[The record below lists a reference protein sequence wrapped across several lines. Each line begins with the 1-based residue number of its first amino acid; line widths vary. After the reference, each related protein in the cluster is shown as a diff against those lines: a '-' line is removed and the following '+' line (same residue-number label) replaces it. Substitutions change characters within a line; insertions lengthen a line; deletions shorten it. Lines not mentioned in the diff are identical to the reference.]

1 MMWIRRLVSFAI
13 ALTMVVIVLGA
24 YTRLTDAGLGCP
36 DWPGCYGFLQVPQ
49 DHHAEIAASRFP
61 ERPLEPHKARNEMV
75 HRYFAG
81 TLGLVIA
88 GIFLLSCWQQRKVQL
103 LPASLLLLVVFQAAL
118 GMWTVT
124 LNLFP
129 LVVMGHL
136 LGGFTLLTLL
146 WLYRRQLTQTDS
158 SALVVPLRLRRAGTL
173 ACAVLVGQIALGGWT
188 SANYAALACVE
199 LPLCHS
205 GWTSQLRIAEA
216 FDLHLGH
223 DNYEFGVMS
232 KEARQTIHVSHRLGA
247 IMTVLVVGFFAWQ
260 LWRFSRTLPVSA
272 AQLHRRQAQWVLL
285 LLLLQFCLG
294 VLNIWWLLPLPN
306 AVAHNFVAANLLAA
320 TVLARYGLRQQC
332 QAPVAGTAP
341 QYLSSGRSPA

>member
-1 MMWIRRLVSFAI
+1 MNGLKRLVSFAI

-36 DWPGCYGFLQVPQ
+36 DWPGCYGFMQLPQ
-49 DHHAEIAASRFP
+49 EHHADIAASRYP

-88 GIFLLSCWQQRKVQL
+88 AIFVLSSLAERRVRL
-103 LPASLLLLVVFQAAL
+103 LPATLLALVVFQAAL

-136 LGGFTLLTLL
+136 LGGFSLLTLL
-146 WLYRRQLTQTDS
+146 WLYRRQLAPPAETP
-158 SALVVPLRLRRAGTL
+158 APAVPSRLRLLGT
-173 ACAVLVGQIALGGWT
+173 CASLVLVLQIALGGWT
-188 SANYAALACVE
+188 SANYAAMACVE
-199 LPLCHS
+199 LPLCHA
-205 GWTSQLRIAEA
+205 GWTEQLKFDEA

-232 KEARQTIHVSHRLGA
+232 KEARQTIHISHRLGA
-247 IMTVLVVGFFAWQ
+247 VLTLLLVGAFAIR
-260 LWRFSRTLPVSA
+260 LWRFGARHQAEGAVY
-272 AQLHRRQAQWVLL
+272 RRQALL
-285 LLLLQFCLG
+285 LLFLLSLQFVLG

-320 TVLARYGLRQQC
+320 TIIARVQLSRSMQSVRQHSGMQR
-332 QAPVAGTAP
+332 PS
-341 QYLSSGRSPA
+341 SSGSLV

>member
-1 MMWIRRLVSFAI
+1 MNWLRRLVSFAI
-13 ALTMVVIVLGA
+13 VLTMVVIVLGA

-36 DWPGCYGFLQVPQ
+36 DWPGCYGFMQLPQ
-49 DHHAEIAASRFP
+49 EHHADIAASRYP

-88 GIFLLSCWQQRKVQL
+88 AIFVLSTLAQRRVRV
-103 LPASLLLLVVFQAAL
+103 LPAVLLALVVFQAAL

-136 LGGFTLLTLL
+136 LGGFSLLTLL
-146 WLYRRQLTQTDS
+146 WLYRSTLAPPAALRSAGS
-158 SALVVPLRLRRAGTL
+158 SRLRWLGT
-173 ACAVLVGQIALGGWT
+173 CASLVLVLQIALGGWT
-188 SANYAALACVE
+188 SANYAAMACVD
-199 LPLCHS
+199 LPLCHA
-205 GWTSQLRIAEA
+205 GWQEQLKFDEA

-232 KEARQTIHVSHRLGA
+232 KEARQTIHISHRLGA
-247 IMTVLVVGFFAWQ
+247 VLTLGFVGSFAIA
-260 LWRFSRTLPVSA
+260 LWRLSLRTGDSSL
-272 AQLHRRQAQWVLL
+272 RRQALL
-285 LLLLQFCLG
+285 VMCLLCLQFLLG

-320 TVLARYGLRQQC
+320 TILARVRLSTALLPLASR
-332 QAPVAGTAP
+332 VAVRSV
-341 QYLSSGRSPA
+341 SSGSLA

>member
-1 MMWIRRLVSFAI
+1 MWMQRLVGFAI
-13 ALTMVVIVLGA
+13 GLTMVVIVLGA

-36 DWPGCYGFLQVPQ
+36 DWPGCYGFMHVPKA
-49 DHHAEIAASRFP
+49 HHAEIAASRFP

-88 GIFLLSCWQQRKVQL
+88 AIFLLSIVQQRKVVL
-103 LPASLLLLVVFQAAL
+103 FPTALLLLVVFQAAL

-129 LVVMGHL
+129 LVVVAHL
-136 LGGFTLLTLL
+136 LGGFSLLTLL
-146 WLYRRQLTQTDS
+146 WLYRRQLQPPAS
-158 SALVVPLRLRRAGTL
+158 SSIAPPRRLKLLGTVSCLILVM
-173 ACAVLVGQIALGGWT
+173 QIALGGWT
-188 SANYAALACVE
+188 SANYAAMACAE
-199 LPLCHS
+199 LPVCHS
-205 GWTSQLRIAEA
+205 GWTSQLNFSEA

-232 KEARQTIHVSHRLGA
+232 KEARQTIHITHRFGAGLTLLVLGA
-247 IMTVLVVGFFAWQ
+247 FAIQ
-260 LWRFSRTLPVSA
+260 LWRFSRGLTPA
-272 AQLHRRQAQWVLL
+272 DAFTYRRQAQWVLL
-285 LLLLQFCLG
+285 LLVLQFVLG

-320 TVLARYGLRQQC
+320 TVLARFQLRRTVSQQ
-332 QAPVAGTAP
+332 TAHSATEL
-341 QYLSSGRSPA
+341 YSTGRSPA

>member
-1 MMWIRRLVSFAI
+1 MNWLNRLVSFAI

-36 DWPGCYGFLQVPQ
+36 DWPGCYGFMQLPQ
-49 DHHAEIAASRFP
+49 EHHADIAASRYP

-88 GIFLLSCWQQRKVQL
+88 AIFVLSTLTQRKVRLVPAVL
-103 LPASLLLLVVFQAAL
+103 LALVVFQAAL

-136 LGGFTLLTLL
+136 LGGFSLLTLL
-146 WLYRRQLTQTDS
+146 WLYRRQLAPPTQVVRP
-158 SALVVPLRLRRAGTL
+158 AVPLRLRLLGT
-173 ACAVLVGQIALGGWT
+173 CASLVLVMQIALGGWT
-188 SANYAALACVE
+188 SANYAAMACVE
-199 LPLCHS
+199 LPLCHA
-205 GWTSQLRIAEA
+205 GWTQQLNFDEA

-232 KEARQTIHVSHRLGA
+232 KDARQTIHISHRMGA
-247 IMTVLVVGFFAWQ
+247 VLTLLLVGAFAVR
-260 LWRFSRTLPVSA
+260 LWRFGVRNGDDGA
-272 AQLHRRQAQWVLL
+272 MYRRQAQLL
-285 LLLLQFCLG
+285 LWLLGLQFVLG

-320 TVLARYGLRQQC
+320 TILARVQLSRAM
-332 QAPVAGTAP
+332 QAASPRSALQRP
-341 QYLSSGRSPA
+341 SSSGSLA

>member
-1 MMWIRRLVSFAI
+1 MMWLRRLVSFAI
-13 ALTMVVIVLGA
+13 GLTMVVIVLGA

-36 DWPGCYGFLQVPQ
+36 DWPGCYGFMQLPQ
-49 DHHAEIAASRFP
+49 AHHTDIAASRFP

-88 GIFLLSCWQQRKVQL
+88 GIFVLSTLYQRRISAM
-103 LPASLLLLVVFQAAL
+103 PAGLLLLVVFQAAL

-136 LGGFTLLTLL
+136 LGGFSLLTLL
-146 WLYRRQLTQTDS
+146 WVYRRQLNS
-158 SALVVPLRLRRAGTL
+158 SAEAPACTAPPRLRLLGTV
-173 ACAVLVGQIALGGWT
+173 ASMVLVLQIALGGWT
-188 SANYAALACVE
+188 SANYAAMACVE
-199 LPLCHS
+199 LPLCHA
-205 GWTSQLRIAEA
+205 GWTEELKFDEA

-232 KEARQTIHVSHRLGA
+232 KAARQTIHISHRVGA
-247 IMTVLVVGFFAWQ
+247 MVTLLLVGSFALA
-260 LWRFSRTLPVSA
+260 LWRFGSQQYSY
-272 AQLHRRQAQWVLL
+272 RRQALLVSLL
-285 LLLLQFCLG
+285 LGLQCVLG

-320 TVLARYGLRQQC
+320 TILARLQLSGSAQVVSSP
-332 QAPVAGTAP
+332 QAPQPAT
-341 QYLSSGRSPA
+341 SSRSLA

>member
-1 MMWIRRLVSFAI
+1 MNWLRRLVSFAI
-13 ALTMVVIVLGA
+13 VLTMVVIVLGA

-36 DWPGCYGFLQVPQ
+36 DWPGCYGFMQLPQ
-49 DHHAEIAASRFP
+49 EHHADIAASRYP

-88 GIFLLSCWQQRKVQL
+88 AIFVLSTLAQRRVRV
-103 LPASLLLLVVFQAAL
+103 LPAVLLALVVFQAAL

-136 LGGFTLLTLL
+136 LGGFSLLTLL
-146 WLYRRQLTQTDS
+146 WLYRSTLAPPAALRSAGS
-158 SALVVPLRLRRAGTL
+158 SRLRWLGT
-173 ACAVLVGQIALGGWT
+173 CASLVLVLQIALGGWT
-188 SANYAALACVE
+188 SANYAAMACVD
-199 LPLCHS
+199 LPLCHA
-205 GWTSQLRIAEA
+205 GWQEQLKFDEA

-232 KEARQTIHVSHRLGA
+232 KEARQTIHISHRLGA
-247 IMTVLVVGFFAWQ
+247 VLTLGFVGSFAIA
-260 LWRFSRTLPVSA
+260 LWRLSLRTGDSSL
-272 AQLHRRQAQWVLL
+272 RRQALL
-285 LLLLQFCLG
+285 VMCLLCLQFLLG

-320 TVLARYGLRQQC
+320 TILARVRLSTVVLPL
-332 QAPVAGTAP
+332 ASSVAVRSV
-341 QYLSSGRSPA
+341 SSGSLA

>member
-1 MMWIRRLVSFAI
+1 MMWINRLVSFAI

-88 GIFLLSCWQQRKVQL
+88 GIFMLSWLQQRKVRL
-103 LPASLLLLVVFQAAL
+103 LPAALLLLVVFQAAL

-146 WLYRRQLTQTDS
+146 WLYRRQLQPEGST
-158 SALVVPLRLRRAGTL
+158 AGVVPPRLRRAGSL
-173 ACAVLVGQIALGGWT
+173 ACAMLIGQIALGGWT

-199 LPLCHS
+199 LPFCHS
-205 GWTSQLRIAEA
+205 GWTSQLRVAEA

-247 IMTVLVVGFFAWQ
+247 ILTLLVVGFFAWQ
-260 LWRFSRTLPVSA
+260 LWRFSRTLPASE
-272 AQLHRRQAQWVLL
+272 AQLHKRQAQWVLL
-285 LLLLQFCLG
+285 LLLVQFCLG

-320 TVLARYGLRQQC
+320 TVLARYGIRQQR
-332 QAPVAGTAP
+332 QVSATATAS
-341 QYLSSGRSPA
+341 QYLSSDRSPA

>member
-1 MMWIRRLVSFAI
+1 MNWLNRLVSFAI
-13 ALTMVVIVLGA
+13 VLTMVVIVLGA

-36 DWPGCYGFLQVPQ
+36 DWPGCYGFMQLPQ
-49 DHHAEIAASRFP
+49 EHHADIAASRYP

-88 GIFLLSCWQQRKVQL
+88 AIFVLSTLVQRKIKL
-103 LPASLLLLVVFQAAL
+103 LPATLLALVVFQAAL

-136 LGGFTLLTLL
+136 LGGFSLLTLL
-146 WLYRRQLTQTDS
+146 WLYRRQL
-158 SALVVPLRLRRAGTL
+158 ALPAMSPAPVVPSRLRLFGT
-173 ACAVLVGQIALGGWT
+173 CASLILVLQIALGGWT
-188 SANYAALACVE
+188 SANYAAMACVE
-199 LPLCHS
+199 LPLCHV
-205 GWTSQLRIAEA
+205 GWTEQLKFDEA

-232 KEARQTIHVSHRLGA
+232 KEARQTIHISHRLGA
-247 IMTVLVVGFFAWQ
+247 VLTLLLVGAFAIR
-260 LWRFSRTLPVSA
+260 LWRFGIEHKAEGDVY
-272 AQLHRRQAQWVLL
+272 RRQGLL
-285 LLLLQFCLG
+285 LLVLLSLQFVLG

-320 TVLARYGLRQQC
+320 TILARVQLSRSAHLALQH
-332 QAPVAGTAP
+332 PVMQRP
-341 QYLSSGRSPA
+341 SSSGSLA

>member
-1 MMWIRRLVSFAI
+1 MMWIKRLVSFAI
-13 ALTMVVIVLGA
+13 VLTMVVIVLGA

-88 GIFLLSCWQQRKVQL
+88 GIFLLSCWQQRKVRL

-136 LGGFTLLTLL
+136 LGGFSLLTLL
-146 WLYRRQLTQTDS
+146 WLYRRRLRQTDS
-158 SALVVPLRLRRAGTL
+158 SATVVPQHLRRAGTM
-173 ACAVLVGQIALGGWT
+173 ACLMLVGQIALGGWT

-247 IMTVLVVGFFAWQ
+247 ILTLLVVSFFVWQ
-260 LWRFSRTLPVSA
+260 LWRFSRTLPTSA

-320 TVLARYGLRQQC
+320 TVLARYGLRQQR
-332 QAPVAGTAP
+332 QAPVAGTAS
-341 QYLSSGRSPA
+341 QYLSSDRSPA

>member
-1 MMWIRRLVSFAI
+1 MNWIRRLVSFAI

-36 DWPGCYGFLQVPQ
+36 DWPGCYGLMQIPK
-49 DHHAEIAASRFP
+49 DHHTELAASRFP
-61 ERPLEPHKARNEMV
+61 ERPLEPYKARNEMV

-88 GIFLLSCWQQRKVQL
+88 AIFLLSLWQRRRL
-103 LPASLLLLVVFQAAL
+103 ELFPTALLLLVIFQAAL

-146 WLYRRQLTQTDS
+146 WLYRRRLS
-158 SALVVPLRLRRAGTL
+158 GAAGSVVAAPARLRGIGNL
-173 ACAVLVGQIALGGWT
+173 ACLVLITQIALGGWT
-188 SANYAALACVE
+188 SANYAAMACVE
-199 LPLCHS
+199 LPVCHV
-205 GWTSQLRIAEA
+205 GWSQQLNFSEA

-232 KEARQTIHVSHRLGA
+232 KEARQTIHITHRIGA
-247 IMTVLVVGFFAWQ
+247 MLTVLVVSTFAI
-260 LWRFSRTLPVSA
+260 LMWRFSASLPANA
-272 AQLHRRQAQWVLL
+272 ARVQRRQAQWILG
-285 LLLLQFCLG
+285 LLLLQFVLG
-294 VLNIWWLLPLPN
+294 VLNILWLLPLPN
-306 AVAHNFVAANLLAA
+306 AVAHNFVGANLLAA
-320 TVLARYGLRQQC
+320 TVLARCSLRQSVPMR
-332 QAPVAGTAP
+332 ADSAVPG
-341 QYLSSGRSPA
+341 YLTSDRSPA

>member
-1 MMWIRRLVSFAI
+1 MNSLKRLVSFAI
-13 ALTMVVIVLGA
+13 VLTMVVIVLGA

-36 DWPGCYGFLQVPQ
+36 DWPGCYGFMQLPQ
-49 DHHAEIAASRFP
+49 DHHADIAASRYP

-88 GIFLLSCWQQRKVQL
+88 AIFVLSTLAERKVRL
-103 LPASLLLLVVFQAAL
+103 LPATLLALVVFQAAL

-136 LGGFTLLTLL
+136 LGGFSLLTLL
-146 WLYRRQLTQTDS
+146 WLYRRQLAT
-158 SALVVPLRLRRAGTL
+158 APPEPAVPSRLRLLGT
-173 ACAVLVGQIALGGWT
+173 CASLVLVLQIALGGWT
-188 SANYAALACVE
+188 SANYAAMACVE
-199 LPLCHS
+199 LPLCHA
-205 GWTSQLRIAEA
+205 GWTEQLKFDEA

-232 KEARQTIHVSHRLGA
+232 KEARQTIHISHRLGA
-247 IMTVLVVGFFAWQ
+247 VLTLLLVGAFAIR
-260 LWRFSRTLPVSA
+260 LWRFGVRNQTEGGNY
-272 AQLHRRQAQWVLL
+272 RRQALL
-285 LLLLQFCLG
+285 LLLLLSLQFVLG

-320 TVLARYGLRQQC
+320 TIVARVQLSRSVQSARLRSAMQR
-332 QAPVAGTAP
+332 PS
-341 QYLSSGRSPA
+341 SSGSLA

>member
-1 MMWIRRLVSFAI
+1 MMWINRLVSFAI
-13 ALTMVVIVLGA
+13 GLTMVVIVLGA

-36 DWPGCYGFLQVPQ
+36 DWPGCYGFMHVPQ
-49 DHHAEIAASRFP
+49 EHHADIAASRFP

-88 GIFLLSCWQQRKVQL
+88 AIFLLNIVQHRRLQL
-103 LPASLLLLVVFQAAL
+103 LPTVLLLLVMFQAAL

-129 LVVMGHL
+129 VVVMGHL

-146 WLYRRQLTQTDS
+146 WLYRQQLRQSDRDCAGAPT
-158 SALVVPLRLRRAGTL
+158 RLRMLGNL
-173 ACAVLVGQIALGGWT
+173 ACLMLVGQIGLGGWT
-188 SANYAALACVE
+188 SANYAAMACVE
-199 LPLCHS
+199 LPLCHA
-205 GWTSQLRIAEA
+205 GWTQQLNFSEA

-232 KEARQTIHVSHRLGA
+232 KEARQTIHISHRVGA
-247 IMTVLVVGFFAWQ
+247 LLTVCTVGAFAIL
-260 LWRFSRTLPVSA
+260 LWRFGRSLNMA
-272 AQLHRRQAQWVLL
+272 AARVLQRQAQWVLL
-285 LLLLQFCLG
+285 LLLLQFVLG

-320 TVLARYGLRQQC
+320 TVLARFSLRHATQ
-332 QAPVAGTAP
+332 VASAIKPYFT
-341 QYLSSGRSPA
+341 SDRSPA

>member
-1 MMWIRRLVSFAI
+1 MMWTKRLVSFAI
-13 ALTMVVIVLGA
+13 VLAMVVIVLGA

-88 GIFLLSCWQQRKVQL
+88 GIFLLSWWQQRKVRL
-103 LPASLLLLVVFQAAL
+103 LPTALLLLVVFQAAL

-146 WLYRRQLTQTDS
+146 WLYRRQLRPTDS
-158 SALVVPLRLRRAGTL
+158 SAAVVPSRLRRAGTL
-173 ACAVLVGQIALGGWT
+173 ACAMLAGQIALGGWT

-199 LPLCHS
+199 LPFCHS
-205 GWTSQLRIAEA
+205 GWTSQLRAAEA

-247 IMTVLVVGFFAWQ
+247 ILTLLVVGFFAWQ
-260 LWRFSRTLPVSA
+260 LWRFSRNLPASE
-272 AQLHRRQAQWVLL
+272 AQLHKRQAQLVLL

-332 QAPVAGTAP
+332 QAPVAGTAS
-341 QYLSSGRSPA
+341 QYLSSDRSPA